1 MNVDR
6 LFATPLTRRQLT
18 TAIGLTAANL
28 ALSSCTKSF
37 RQEPASEQISGGEII
52 TTKHDFRE
60 LIEENITHNEPLTP
74 DPTIIKSAIYHGRLF
89 NGDSKEVAELATR
102 HVFLNKEP
110 LDSPMA
116 TQLSPNGVHEMYISP
131 DYYTGTSTSESAW
144 MRYIRVLLHETGHM

>member
-1 MNVDR
+1 MCLGKLKTISTRITGVDEKVIVSDNTKHCNQQICRRGVYLATNLPGYMNIDR

-28 ALSSCTKSF
+28 ALSSCTKS
-37 RQEPASEQISGGEII
+37 RTQESASEQISGGEII

-89 NGDSKEVAELATR
+89 NGDSKEV
-102 HVFLNKEP
+102 
-110 LDSPMA
+110 
-116 TQLSPNGVHEMYISP
+116 
-131 DYYTGTSTSESAW
+131 
-144 MRYIRVLLHETGHM
+144 

>member
-52 TTKHDFRE
+52 TSKHDFRE
-60 LIEENITHNEPLTP
+60 LIESNIKNNKSLTP

-89 NGDSKEVAELATR
+89 NGDSQDVATASTR
-102 HVFLNKEP
+102 QVAFT
-110 LDSPMA
+110 
-116 TQLSPNGVHEMYISP
+116 TQPVYSSMEM
-131 DYYTGTSTSESAW
+131 EKN
-144 MRYIRVLLHETGHM
+144 